1 MRIGLTGGI
10 AAGKS
15 SVSEI
20 LASLGAWILDAD
32 AVSREMVEPGSAG
45 LEGIVREFGEKI
57 LKADG
62 TLDRAALGAEVFSD
76 DARRGRL
83 NGILHPIIKS
93 EMLNRAGRIESE
105 YPDAIV
111 IMDVPLLI
119 ESGWQDMADEVWL
132 VTAPLEERIRR
143 IALRD
148 GLDRRQA
155 ERRIAAQMPDGEKV
169 KYADIIINNDG
180 NMDELKAMVSDL
192 YAERKYGKKEKKT
205 QEQ

>member
-180 NMDELKAMVSDL
+180 NMDELKAIVSDL

>member
-45 LEGIVREFGEKI
+45 LEGIVREFGERI

-93 EMLNRAGRIESE
+93 EMLNRARRIESE

-148 GLDRRQA
+148 GLGRRQA

-180 NMDELKAMVSDL
+180 NMDELKAIVSDL

>member
-45 LEGIVREFGEKI
+45 LEGIVREFGERI

-180 NMDELKAMVSDL
+180 NMDELKAIVSDL

>member
-32 AVSREMVEPGSAG
+32 AISREMVEPGSAG

-155 ERRIAAQMPDGEKV
+155 ERRIAAQMPDGEKA
-169 KYADIIINNDG
+169 KYVDIIINNGG
-180 NMDELKAMVSDL
+180 NMDELKAIVSDL